1 MEYTAI
7 DAPSIV
13 EKISY
18 GDLQFFKVG
27 RGGWRRDVRPSR
39 GLGGHGSVGWGGIYR
54 GGSSRADT
62 VRSEAGEEGGYIPE
76 IGNG

>member
-1 MEYTAI
+1 MSLFGGKSTGSREYTAI
-7 DAPSIV
+7 YAPSIV

-39 GLGGHGSVGWGGIYR
+39 GLGGPGSVVSEILYNLIL
-54 GGSSRADT
+54 
-62 VRSEAGEEGGYIPE
+62 VRSIVLR
-76 IGNG
+76 